1 MTPKLNDHIFDPAKV
16 AFNTQILIL
25 GPILVLILSMFL
37 GMILGTILGTILGLI
52 LGSVLGSI
60 NIEFYF
66 LVTSISAADAGNPY
80 TSLELILKK
89 SLVSYNGLKS
99 IVEN

>member
-1 MTPKLNDHIFDPAKV
+1 MFLGTIP
-16 AFNTQILIL
+16 
-25 GPILVLILSMFL
+25 GPILGMFLGSIL

-80 TSLELILKK
+80 TSLELILK
-89 SLVSYNGLKS
+89 SYLS
-99 IVEN
+99 HTMV